1 MGAPGC
7 CGECSFVAGPI
18 WVSIVRRFLAFGF
31 VLQVSGDVGGDIEV
45 VEIVLK
51 DTGKRHPRPG
61 QVAVYCGTF
70 LFSPLPQRF
79 DCFFFSC

>member
-1 MGAPGC
+1 M
-7 CGECSFVAGPI
+7 GPI
-18 WVSIVRRFLAFGF
+18 WVRIVRRFLVFGF

-51 DTGKRHPRPG
+51 DFFFQKTSTPGSGGSVSRDLSVLPHPQG
-61 QVAVYCGTF
+61 
-70 LFSPLPQRF
+70 F